1 MSTYARNSELRQSL
15 SSNIG
20 GGCHFLYVPFFG
32 TFSFGCIFSIYYIGA
47 MRQKAENKMKQI
59 EAKEVIKT
67 LNWIAQADE
76 DGQSVLEP
84 TLNKKGIYECV
95 VHLPLIE
102 KTVIGIGDYKLESI
116 DNATKQS
123 SKLIDEYLEENPE
136 YEVKDAFGGSR
147 YILEEDDNGYLCIH
161 LMQEGAYC

>member
-1 MSTYARNSELRQSL
+1 
-15 SSNIG
+15 
-20 GGCHFLYVPFFG
+20 
-32 TFSFGCIFSIYYIGA
+32 

-84 TLNKKGIYECV
+84 MLNKKGVYECV
-95 VHLPLIE
+95 IQLTLIK

-123 SKLIDEYLEENPE
+123 SKLIDEYLEENPNC
-136 YEVKDAFGGSR
+136 EVKKMFGDSR
-147 YILEEDDNGYLCIH
+147 YFLEEDDNGYLCIH
-161 LMQEGAYC
+161 LIQEGAYC

>member
-1 MSTYARNSELRQSL
+1 
-15 SSNIG
+15 
-20 GGCHFLYVPFFG
+20 
-32 TFSFGCIFSIYYIGA
+32 

-84 TLNKKGIYECV
+84 KRNRNGIYECL

-123 SKLIDEYLEENPE
+123 SKLIFIPFLN
-136 YEVKDAFGGSR
+136 GSASSLNCL
-147 YILEEDDNGYLCIH
+147 YFSTSNLKILL
-161 LMQEGAYC
+161 

>member
-1 MSTYARNSELRQSL
+1 M
-15 SSNIG
+15 
-20 GGCHFLYVPFFG
+20 YVPFFG
-32 TFSFGCIFSIYYIGA
+32 TFSFQYIFSIYYVGA
-47 MRQKAENKMKQI
+47 MWQKAENKMKQI

-84 TLNKKGIYECV
+84 KRNKNGIYECL

-102 KTVIGIGDYKLESI
+102 KTVIGIGYYKLESI

-123 SKLIDEYLEENPE
+123 SKLIDQYLEENPN
-136 YEVKDAFGGSR
+136 YEIENMFGNSR
-147 YILEEDDNGYLCIH
+147 YVLEEDDNGYLCIH

>member
-1 MSTYARNSELRQSL
+1 
-15 SSNIG
+15 
-20 GGCHFLYVPFFG
+20 
-32 TFSFGCIFSIYYIGA
+32 
-47 MRQKAENKMKQI
+47 MKQI

-136 YEVKDAFGGSR
+136 YEIKDTFGGSR
-147 YILEEDDNGYLCIH
+147 YILEEDDNEYLCIH